1 MYSVENLKLYIEMAH
16 GKQASDKLFNEISW
30 LIVHSLKE
38 HSRHLFFSIRRPDTV
53 CTDFP
58 ENIANFRNLVVSLR
72 RLQSK
77 LPNPTNNGRTGHFYE
92 FQRGNIVRLR

>member
-38 HSRHLFFSIRRPDTV
+38 HSQHPLFSIRRPDMVSPDFRKYWKWQTSFMCY
-53 CTDFP
+53 CTLKIP
-58 ENIANFRNLVVSLR
+58 AEMR
-72 RLQSK
+72 RAVFSHRQLY
-77 LPNPTNNGRTGHFYE
+77 R
-92 FQRGNIVRLR
+92 